1 MDELKKE
8 IVAYWNKRAPTY
20 TDVIEKNL
28 AGAWGDRWADYLTA
42 RFPAGKQSETRV
54 LDIGTGPGFYAMI
67 LAARSYRVTAVDF
80 SENMLAEARHNAGPL
95 AEKIDF
101 RPMDAQALDFPE
113 DCFDVIV
120 TRNLTWNLQDPLKA
134 YGEWRRVLRPG
145 GVLLNFDAGWYN
157 YLVDEDRQRAFER
170 DRENTR
176 LREVEDHEAY
186 ADAPKMEQI
195 SRSLPM
201 TGRDRPKWD
210 VDALLSLGFTAV
222 TVDTEAG
229 EKLWNE
235 EERINYA
242 STPGFMIR
250 AVK

>member
-1 MDELKKE
+1 
-8 IVAYWNKRAPTY
+8 
-20 TDVIEKNL
+20 
-28 AGAWGDRWADYLTA
+28 
-42 RFPAGKQSETRV
+42 
-54 LDIGTGPGFYAMI
+54 
-67 LAARSYRVTAVDF
+67 
-80 SENMLAEARHNAGPL
+80 
-95 AEKIDF
+95 
-101 RPMDAQALDFPE
+101 
-113 DCFDVIV
+113 
-120 TRNLTWNLQDPLKA
+120 
-134 YGEWRRVLRPG
+134 
-145 GVLLNFDAGWYN
+145 
-157 YLVDEDRQRAFER
+157 
-170 DRENTR
+170 
-176 LREVEDHEAY
+176 
-186 ADAPKMEQI
+186 MEQI